1 MQIRNV
7 LDKPLNSQTL
17 KLTAIDIY
25 LSKKVLSVHQIKK
38 NKTHILKMYR

>member
-1 MQIRNV
+1 MHIRNV

-25 LSKKVLSVHQIKK
+25 LRKKVLSVHLIKK
-38 NKTHILKMYR
+38 NKTYILKMYK